1 MPDDS
6 LPQKRPAP
14 AANQA
19 TFIDN
24 ADESETVGTYIQNDP
39 GHCLAGPP
47 RDVGRML
54 ERYGT
59 ILPCYLDAH
68 RLREIQGS
76 HQRWPIL
83 RASRAANEGVGS

>member
-1 MPDDS
+1 MPDDP
-6 LPQKRPAP
+6 LPQKGPAP
-14 AANQA
+14 AANEA
-19 TFIDN
+19 TFLQ
-24 ADESETVGTYIQNDP
+24 AVDESATVVTHIQNDP
-39 GHCLAGPP
+39 GPCLAPPP